1 MGLSEIC
8 SLKSGIKIY
17 DKGTQSLRQIMGKKT
32 AIKNFGK

>member
-17 DKGTQSLRQIMGKKT
+17 DKGTQSLRQIMEKKNSD
-32 AIKNFGK
+32 KEFW